1 MRLRPLVALLA
12 AALPAPLAAQLPRPH
27 LDWRTVE
34 TPHFRFHYPEAAER
48 WTLDLASRMEPARDA
63 VNALVG
69 SGPRGRVTVVVED
82 PLTLSNGSAWPLLDR
97 PVIYLWPTPAAARS
111 SIGHSRGWA
120 EELAVHEYAHI
131 AHLTRP
137 GRNRRQR
144 LLWRFSPLPAGPV
157 ATRTPR
163 WAIEGYATY
172 VEGRLTGSGR
182 PYGAARAA
190 ALRQWAIEGEL
201 PRYAQLD
208 GSGGYRGGEMAYLA
222 GSAFM
227 EWLIARTGEASL
239 PNVWRRLTAVQKRG
253 FDAAFAGVYGGTP
266 AQLYGRFTAELTGRA
281 LAAERVLAA
290 DSAGAGELVLAPRG
304 YGYDDPAVSP
314 DGSLIAARV
323 RGVKRPADVLVVR
336 AAPDTTTDR
345 ERRARERLR
354 RRDPEDVPAVEYLP
368 RPRRVVARLAPSQEA
383 GYEEPRFFA
392 DGKRV
397 LVTRWTGRADGSVRP
412 DLYEWTFGSGRV
424 RRVTD
429 GAGVRGADP
438 APDGRRAAAVRC
450 DFGICDLVTVDLR
463 SGALTVLAPGST
475 ETVFDRPRFSP
486 DGATV
491 AVAVQSGGQWR
502 VRLYPAAGGAPRD
515 VGTTDGASRYE
526 PAFTRD
532 GTRLLVTSERGGVPN
547 IEVVELATGAAST
560 ITAVSGAAAAPAVAA
575 GDTLVY
581 YLNLRSEGLELR
593 AVPLSQRRPIAAT
606 LADSALAPA
615 LPPRPAGVVDT
626 LGRTPVSAPQPYGLG
641 ARGLRYVPSQSG
653 GSEGSLYAVAFASV
667 DPVARLVL
675 VAQGGLGHRATWRG
689 GSAGASYRGWR
700 PAVGGELFAVRHEP
714 GRGRAP
720 GARSVPDVQRYAG
733 GTAAATLLNDYGWRA
748 SRYHAGGSAGGLDMR
763 GEADAERRALGFLEY
778 EGRYRYT
785 IRSLRLGAGATV
797 HGSVGRTGDA
807 SWRRTIGSLA
817 GDVELFG
824 IALAARGTL
833 GVVGGGVPDFERFAA
848 GGIDVPFVDRAV
860 LSQRVAVPALPV
872 GFATGRRVAS
882 YRFATAFAGFAPY
895 YLAIA
900 AGDRIRGDW
909 TRVIGAEQRLV
920 TPPVGLL
927 GLPAIEVTAGVG
939 YPLTGPSRYDTQ
951 LYGGLT
957 VRP

>member
-1 MRLRPLVALLA
+1 
-12 AALPAPLAAQLPRPH
+12 
-27 LDWRTVE
+27 
-34 TPHFRFHYPEAAER
+34 
-48 WTLDLASRMEPARDA
+48 
-63 VNALVG
+63 
-69 SGPRGRVTVVVED
+69 
-82 PLTLSNGSAWPLLDR
+82 
-97 PVIYLWPTPAAARS
+97 
-111 SIGHSRGWA
+111 
-120 EELAVHEYAHI
+120 VHEYAHI

-144 LLWRFSPLPAGPV
+144 LLWRLSPLPAGPV

-190 ALRQWAIEGEL
+190 ALRQWALEGEL

-208 GSGGYRGGEMAYLA
+208 GDGGYRGGEMAYLA

-290 DSAGAGELVLAPRG
+290 DSAGAGTLVLAPRG

-314 DGSLIAARV
+314 DGALIAARV
-323 RGVKRPADVLVVR
+323 RGVRRPAAVLVVR
-336 AAPDTTTDR
+336 AAADTVSDR
-345 ERRARERLR
+345 ERRARERVR

-368 RPRRVVARLAPSQEA
+368 RPHRVVARLEPSQEA

-438 APDGRRAAAVRC
+438 APDGRSAAAVRC

-491 AVAVQSGGQWR
+491 AVAVQSGGRWR
-502 VRLYPAAGGAPRD
+502 VRLYHAGGGAPRD
-515 VGTTDGASRYE
+515 VGAADGASRYE

-547 IEVVELATGAAST
+547 IEVVELASGTAST
-560 ITAVSGAAAAPAVAA
+560 ITAVSGAAAAAAVGA

-593 AVPLSQRRPIAAT
+593 AVPLAQRRPVAAA
-606 LADSALAPA
+606 LADSTLAPA

-626 LGRTPVSAPQPYGLG
+626 LGRGPLGTPRPYGLG
-641 ARGLRYVPSQSG
+641 ARGLRYLPSQSG

-667 DPVARLVL
+667 DPIARLAL
-675 VAQGGLGHRATWRG
+675 VAQGGLGDRATWRG

-700 PAVGGELFAVRHEP
+700 PAIGAELFAVRHEP
-714 GRGRAP
+714 GRERAP
-720 GARSVPDVQRYAG
+720 ATPAVPDARRYAG
-733 GTAAATLLNDYGWRA
+733 GTASVTLLNDFGWRA
-748 SRYHAGGSAGGLDMR
+748 SRYHAGGSAGRVDFRTGWNARAARSASRSTRALPLHDP
-763 GEADAERRALGFLEY
+763 RRAARR
-778 EGRYRYT
+778 GRGGATGHSGARAT
-785 IRSLRLGAGATV
+785 RAGAG
-797 HGSVGRTGDA
+797 GSAVSTPTS
-807 SWRRTIGSLA
+807 SWSGLTLG
-817 GDVELFG
+817 
-824 IALAARGTL
+824 ARGTL
-833 GVVGGGVPDFERFAA
+833 GATGGDPTSFERFDA
-848 GGIDVPFVDRAV
+848 GGIAVPFVDRAL
-860 LSQRVAVPALPV
+860 LSQRIAVPALPV
-872 GFATGRRVAS
+872 GFATAGASRRN
-882 YRFATAFAGFAPY
+882 RFATAVAGFEPY
-895 YLAIA
+895 YLALA
-900 AGDRIRGDW
+900 AGDRIRGGW
-909 TRVIGAEQRLV
+909 TRVIGAEQRVV

-927 GLPAIEVTAGVG
+927 GLPRIEVTAGVG